1 MRNILLVDGY
11 NIIGAWEELQS
22 LKDIEMAQARDKL
35 IEYMADY
42 QAYSGYRVIIVFD
55 AYYVRGIQNKL
66 KDYKVEIIYTKEK
79 ETADECIERLSKSLK
94 NVKNQVYVATSDYAE
109 QRTIFGRGALRKS
122 ARELLVELRDIER
135 QIDANIEEQ
144 QNIKPQIKIPL
155 SPDILEVF
163 EKWRRGKS

>member
-94 NVKNQVYVATSDYAE
+94 NIKNQVYVATSDYAE

>member
-94 NVKNQVYVATSDYAE
+94 NIKNQVYVATSDYAE

-144 QNIKPQIKIPL
+144 QNVKPQIKIPL